1 MNELYLKS
9 IKNGKKPAICGCKQT
24 KIKDLNKKYND
35 TMFTTSKQL
44 SKIKEIFN

>member
-1 MNELYLKS
+1 MRLQADNEFQ
-9 IKNGKKPAICGCKQT
+9 QT

-35 TMFTTSKQL
+35 AMFTTSKQL